1 MLDTELEVSPRTPL
15 KLDKTFQPC
24 PVEEGEEVYRN
35 GIFHFNISRI
45 LAHLDAHANEFPVRF
60 VALTDI
66 PNYGDANLDEDT
78 ICSAD
83 LSRAVLF
90 AEIAPGRY
98 NLIDGNHRVAKARRD
113 GAPTVAARS
122 IACPHHVAFLTTS
135 LGYEKYVEY
144 WNSKLEELSP
154 AKAPR
159 KRRKRA
165 T

>member
-1 MLDTELEVSPRTPL
+1 MPDSELEGSLRPPL

-24 PVEEGEEVYRN
+24 PVADGEEVYRN
-35 GIFHFNISRI
+35 GIFLFNISRI
-45 LAHLDAHANEFPVRF
+45 LAHLDAHANEFPVKL

-66 PNYGDANLDEDT
+66 QNYGDVNLDEDT
-78 ICSAD
+78 IRSAD
-83 LSRAVLF
+83 LSCPVLF

-98 NLIDGNHRVAKARRD
+98 NLIDGNHRVAKARRV

-122 IACPHHVAFLTTS
+122 IGCPHHVAFLTTF
-135 LGYEKYVEY
+135 LGYGKYVEY

-159 KRRKRA
+159 KPRKRVA
-165 T
+165 

>member
-1 MLDTELEVSPRTPL
+1 MLDAQVEGSLRPKL

-24 PVEEGEEVYRN
+24 PVEGGEEVYRN

-45 LAHLDAHANEFPVRF
+45 LAHLDAHASGFPVKF
-60 VALTDI
+60 VALADI
-66 PNYGDANLDEDT
+66 PNYGDSNLDEDT
-78 ICSAD
+78 IRSAD
-83 LSRAVLF
+83 LSRPVLF

-113 GAPTVAARS
+113 GAPPIAARS
-122 IACPHHVAFLTTS
+122 IGCPHHVAFLTTS

-144 WNSKLEELSP
+144 WNSKIEELSP

-159 KRRKRA
+159 KRRKRVA
-165 T
+165 